1 MLMMETAR
9 VEVEEGAAG
18 DTMVMMMV
26 EVKQTEIM
34 TEMMVTVVQVDGD

>member
-1 MLMMETAR
+1 M
-9 VEVEEGAAG
+9 EEGAAG

-34 TEMMVTVVQVDGD
+34 TEMVVTVVQVDGD